1 MENNRD
7 LFKEAIADAKALK
20 EVSIANAKAALEE
33 VITPRLKSMFEQKL
47 TEMEEEEEKH
57 EEVKEMKKE
66 DSLEEEFNLEEL
78 LAELDE
84 VEDEEIHEEEVTE
97 EMEATEKVE
106 EEEIVN
112 ESEEV
117 TEEEAHE
124 EEIHEEEETEEEEAE
139 EADED
144 KVDDSDVDIDFD
156 NMTEDDLRAFIEEV
170 VDEMIEAEELSLT
183 DKEDEDEAEEAELED
198 EIEIEDEDEVEIE
211 DEVEMEDEIAN
222 IELEEDAKADSTEKL
237 DEAMITE
244 MTTAELVAM
253 LPQIIGG
260 FTALVGGT
268 VGAAT
273 WLTKAEEGKYGD
285 KWKAFAEKL
294 AGAGGAAKSVKED
307 LAEIETLRTEL
318 NEVNL
323 LNSKLLYLNKILKE
337 ASLKES
343 QKAKAI
349 TAFDKAETVKEV
361 KLVYETLKEN
371 LSKSSTKEATKKLV
385 RESKNFASSTITGT
399 SPVNKP
405 VMEVDPMI
413 ARMKKLAGLS

>member
-7 LFKEAIADAKALK
+7 LFKEAIADAKAVK

-47 TEMEEEEEKH
+47 TEMEEEEEKQ
-57 EEVKEMKKE
+57 EEAKEMKKE

-84 VEDEEIHEEEVTE
+84 VEDEEVHEEEVTE
-97 EMEATEKVE
+97 TVT
-106 EEEIVN
+106 
-112 ESEEV
+112 ESEEAI
-117 TEEEAHE
+117 EEEAHE

-144 KVDDSDVDIDFD
+144 KVDDSEVDIDFD

-183 DKEDEDEAEEAELED
+183 DEEDEDEAEEAELED
-198 EIEIEDEDEVEIE
+198 EIEIEDEDAVEIE

-237 DEAMITE
+237 DEAM
-244 MTTAELVAM
+244 
-253 LPQIIGG
+253 
-260 FTALVGGT
+260 
-268 VGAAT
+268 
-273 WLTKAEEGKYGD
+273 
-285 KWKAFAEKL
+285 
-294 AGAGGAAKSVKED
+294 
-307 LAEIETLRTEL
+307 ETINTLKNEL

-323 LNSKLLYLNKILKE
+323 LNSKLLYVNKILKE
-337 ASLKES
+337 NTLKDS
-343 QKAKAI
+343 QKIKVI

-361 KLVYETLKEN
+361 KLVYETLKEGI
-371 LSKSSTKEATKKLV
+371 SKAPAKAATKKLV

-399 SPVNKP
+399 SPVKKP

-413 ARMKKLAGLS
+413 ARMKKLAGLT

>member
-1 MENNRD
+1 
-7 LFKEAIADAKALK
+7 
-20 EVSIANAKAALEE
+20 
-33 VITPRLKSMFEQKL
+33 
-47 TEMEEEEEKH
+47 
-57 EEVKEMKKE
+57 
-66 DSLEEEFNLEEL
+66 
-78 LAELDE
+78 
-84 VEDEEIHEEEVTE
+84 
-97 EMEATEKVE
+97 
-106 EEEIVN
+106 
-112 ESEEV
+112 
-117 TEEEAHE
+117 
-124 EEIHEEEETEEEEAE
+124 
-139 EADED
+139 
-144 KVDDSDVDIDFD
+144 
-156 NMTEDDLRAFIEEV
+156 MTEDDLRAFIEEV

-183 DKEDEDEAEEAELED
+183 DKEDEEEAEEAELED

-371 LSKSSTKEATKKLV
+371 LSKSSAKEATKKLV

>member
-47 TEMEEEEEKH
+47 TEMEEEEDKH

-66 DSLEEEFNLEEL
+66 DSLEEDFNLEEL

-97 EMEATEKVE
+97 EVE
-106 EEEIVN
+106 ETETVN
-112 ESEEV
+112 ESEEM

-124 EEIHEEEETEEEEAE
+124 EEIYEEEETEEEEAE
-139 EADED
+139 EADKDE
-144 KVDDSDVDIDFD
+144 VDDSDVDIDFD

-183 DKEDEDEAEEAELED
+183 DKEDEEEAEEAELED

-294 AGAGGAAKSVKED
+294 AGAGSAAKSVKED

-323 LNSKLLYLNKILKE
+323 LNSKLLYVNKILKE
-337 ASLKES
+337 STLKES
-343 QKAKAI
+343 QKVKVI

-361 KLVYETLKEN
+361 KLVYETLKDSI
-371 LSKSSTKEATKKLV
+371 SKASSKASTKKLV
-385 RESKNFASSTITGT
+385 RESKNFASSTITGA
-399 SPVNKP
+399 SPAKKP

>member
-7 LFKEAIADAKALK
+7 LFKEAIADAKAVK

-47 TEMEEEEEKH
+47 TEMEEEEEKQ
-57 EEVKEMKKE
+57 EEGKDMKKE

-84 VEDEEIHEEEVTE
+84 VEDEEVHEEEVTE
-97 EMEATEKVE
+97 ETEVTEEVKE
-106 EEEIVN
+106 EEVVN
-112 ESEEV
+112 ESEEAI
-117 TEEEAHE
+117 EEEAHE

-156 NMTEDDLRAFIEEV
+156 NMTEEDLRAFIEEV

-183 DKEDEDEAEEAELED
+183 DEEDEDEAEEAELED
-198 EIEIEDEDEVEIE
+198 EIEIEDEDGAEIE
-211 DEVEMEDEIAN
+211 DEMEDEIAN
-222 IELEEDAKADSTEKL
+222 IELEEDAKADNTKEL
-237 DEAMITE
+237 EEAMETIKTLKN
-244 MTTAELVAM
+244 EL
-253 LPQIIGG
+253 
-260 FTALVGGT
+260 T
-268 VGAAT
+268 
-273 WLTKAEEGKYGD
+273 
-285 KWKAFAEKL
+285 
-294 AGAGGAAKSVKED
+294 
-307 LAEIETLRTEL
+307 
-318 NEVNL
+318 EVNL
-323 LNSKLLYLNKILKE
+323 LNSKLLYVNKILKE
-337 ASLKES
+337 STLKES
-343 QKAKAI
+343 QKVKVI

-361 KLVYETLKEN
+361 KLVYETLKESI
-371 LSKSSTKEATKKLV
+371 SKAPAKAATKKLV

-413 ARMKKLAGLS
+413 ARMKKLAGLT

>member
-7 LFKEAIADAKALK
+7 LFKEAIADAKAVK

-47 TEMEEEEEKH
+47 TEMEEEEEKQ
-57 EEVKEMKKE
+57 EEGKDMKKE

-84 VEDEEIHEEEVTE
+84 VEDEEVHEEEVTE
-97 EMEATEKVE
+97 TVT
-106 EEEIVN
+106 
-112 ESEEV
+112 ESEEAI
-117 TEEEAHE
+117 EEEAHE
-124 EEIHEEEETEEEEAE
+124 EKIHEEEETEEEEAE

-144 KVDDSDVDIDFD
+144 KADDSDVDIDFD

-183 DKEDEDEAEEAELED
+183 DEEEDAEEAELED
-198 EIEIEDEDEVEIE
+198 EVEVEDEVEIE
-211 DEVEMEDEIAN
+211 DEEVNIEDEIED
-222 IELEEDAKADSTEKL
+222 IELEEDATTHVEEMHDEKADSEDKL
-237 DEAMITE
+237 EE
-244 MTTAELVAM
+244 GQLNELTTPELIAM

-268 VGAAT
+268 VGASV

-294 AGAGGAAKSVKED
+294 SGAGGAASKVKEE
-307 LAEIETLRTEL
+307 LEEVNNLKQEL

-323 LNSKLLYLNKILKE
+323 LNSKLLYVNKILKE
-337 ASLKES
+337 STLKES
-343 QKAKAI
+343 QKVKVI

-361 KLVYETLKEN
+361 KLVYETLKESI
-371 LSKSSTKEATKKLV
+371 SKAPAKAATKKLV

-413 ARMKKLAGLS
+413 ARMKKLAGLT